1 MLKNQKDLFNL
12 PDDITYLNCSYM
24 SPMLKSVAEVG
35 VRALYGKED
44 PTSVKPEDF
53 FKNTS
58 ALRAEFAKLIN
69 AKSGNDCAIVPS
81 VSYALANVA
90 KNLKAGQGD
99 NIVIADEQ
107 FPSNFYAWK
116 ELGREKGIELKYVSA
131 PNVKEGR
138 GKLWN
143 ERILETIDSNT
154 KMVATGHV
162 HWADG
167 TKFNLSAI
175 RERADEVGAIL
186 VIDGTQSIGALPFDV
201 QKFRPDAVV
210 ASGYKWLMGPY
221 SSGVAYF
228 GEYFRD
234 GRPIENNWMNR
245 LNSEDFRNLI
255 NYQDEYQPGAIR
267 YEVGESA
274 NFILT
279 PMLTRA
285 IRQINE
291 WGTENIQS
299 YCQKL
304 LDPYLPELKE
314 MDIYIEDGAYCGH
327 HLFGL
332 RLPEQIEIEDIKNK
346 LEEQRIFISVRGNSI
361 RVSPHLYNTS
371 YDIGRLIEILMIALK
386 DR

>member
-1 MLKNQKDLFNL
+1 MLNNQKDLFNL

-90 KNLKAGQGD
+90 KNLKAGHGD

-107 FPSNFYAWK
+107 FPSNVYAWK
-116 ELGREKGIELKYVSA
+116 ELEREKGIELKYVSA
-131 PNVKEGR
+131 PNTREGR

-175 RERADEVGAIL
+175 RERADEMGAIL

-255 NYQDEYQPGAIR
+255 NYQDDYQPGAIR

-285 IRQINE
+285 IQQINE
-291 WGTENIQS
+291 WQPENIQ
-299 YCQKL
+299 
-304 LDPYLPELKE
+304 
-314 MDIYIEDGAYCGH
+314 AYCKNLTAPFLNELQNIGIAVEDEAYRAE
-327 HLFGL
+327 HLLGL
-332 RLPEQIEIEDIKNK
+332 RLPDHMVMEDVKK
-346 LEEQRIFISVRGNSI
+346 RFDAERIYVSIRGNSI
-361 RVSPHLYNTS
+361 RVSPHLYNGEA
-371 YDIGRLIEILMIALK
+371 DLQRLIECFKVNTPA
-386 DR
+386 

>member
-1 MLKNQKDLFNL
+1 MLNNQKDLFNL

-69 AKSGNDCAIVPS
+69 AKSGNDCVIVPS

-90 KNLKAGQGD
+90 KNLKAGHGD

-107 FPSNFYAWK
+107 FPSNVYAWK
-116 ELGREKGIELKYVSA
+116 ELEREKGIELKYVSA
-131 PNVKEGR
+131 PNTREGR
-138 GKLWN
+138 GKVWN

-186 VIDGTQSIGALPFDV
+186 VIDGTQSIGALPFDI

-245 LNSEDFRNLI
+245 LNSEDFQNLV

-285 IRQINE
+285 IQQINE
-291 WGTENIQS
+291 WQPENIQ
-299 YCQKL
+299 
-304 LDPYLPELKE
+304 
-314 MDIYIEDGAYCGH
+314 AYCKNLTAPFLNELQNIGIAVEDEAYRAE
-327 HLFGL
+327 HLLGL
-332 RLPEQIEIEDIKNK
+332 RLPDHMVMEDVKK
-346 LEEQRIFISVRGNSI
+346 RFDAERIFVSIRGNSI
-361 RVSPHLYNTS
+361 RVSPHLYNS
-371 YDIGRLIEILMIALK
+371 ERDLEAIIESIREIL
-386 DR
+386 D

>member
-1 MLKNQKDLFNL
+1 MLNNQKDLFNL

-69 AKSGNDCAIVPS
+69 AKSGNDCVIVPS

-90 KNLKAGQGD
+90 KNLKAGHGD

-107 FPSNFYAWK
+107 FPSNVYAWK
-116 ELGREKGIELKYVSA
+116 ELEREKGIELKYVSA
-131 PNVKEGR
+131 PNTREGR

-175 RERADEVGAIL
+175 RERADEMGAIL

-255 NYQDEYQPGAIR
+255 NYQDDYQPGAIR

-285 IRQINE
+285 IQQINE
-291 WGTENIQS
+291 WQPENIQ
-299 YCQKL
+299 
-304 LDPYLPELKE
+304 
-314 MDIYIEDGAYCGH
+314 AYCKNLTAPFLNELQNIGIAVEDEAYRAE
-327 HLFGL
+327 HLLGL
-332 RLPEQIEIEDIKNK
+332 RLPDHMVMEDVKK
-346 LEEQRIFISVRGNSI
+346 RFDAERIFVSIRGNSI
-361 RVSPHLYNTS
+361 RVSPHLYNGEA
-371 YDIGRLIEILMIALK
+371 DLRRLTECFKVSTPA
-386 DR
+386 